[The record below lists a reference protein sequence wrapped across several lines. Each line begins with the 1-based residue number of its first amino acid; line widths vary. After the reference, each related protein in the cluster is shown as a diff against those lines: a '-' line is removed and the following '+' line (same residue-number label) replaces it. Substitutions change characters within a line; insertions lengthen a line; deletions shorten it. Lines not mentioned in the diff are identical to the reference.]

1 MTGQSGKINEKRNG
15 GNERKKEPP
24 SFYEAEDGKIV
35 RGFCFMF
42 SYILLL
48 LLLLLAFFPS
58 SLLPLPLM
66 KTSPDFCAS
75 KKTCHLP
82 DSFECGSL
90 VLIGLGGHANL
101 HLAPS
106 ASDAHRRASL
116 PALCLAGNRA
126 DASACDSN
134 PPPFSSPVFFQS
146 FFFFFNN
153 TGSIQQLIQLTA
165 LAGNGL
171 TGI

>member
-1 MTGQSGKINEKRNG
+1 MTGQSGKINEKRNR

-35 RGFCFMF
+35 RGICFMF

-48 LLLLLAFFPS
+48 LLLPFFPS

-75 KKTCHLP
+75 EKTCHLP

-134 PPPFSSPVFFQS
+134 PPLFPALCFFSR
-146 FFFFFNN
+146 FFFFNN

-165 LAGNGL
+165 LTGNGL

>member
-1 MTGQSGKINEKRNG
+1 MTGQSGKINEKRNR

-35 RGFCFMF
+35 RGVCFMF

-48 LLLLLAFFPS
+48 PFFPS

-82 DSFECGSL
+82 DSFERGSL
-90 VLIGLGGHANL
+90 VLIGLGGRANL
-101 HLAPS
+101 HLARS

-134 PPPFSSPVFFQS
+134 PSPFPALCFFS
-146 FFFFFNN
+146 RFFFLITRVPFNN
-153 TGSIQQLIQLTA
+153 
-165 LAGNGL
+165 
-171 TGI
+171 

>member
-1 MTGQSGKINEKRNG
+1 MRGKKNLPHFTRHKMA
-15 GNERKKEPP
+15 K
-24 SFYEAEDGKIV
+24 SFVA
-35 RGFCFMF
+35 FALCFPIF
-42 SYILLL
+42 FFFFF
-48 LLLLLAFFPS
+48 FFPS

-66 KTSPDFCAS
+66 KKSPDFCAS

-90 VLIGLGGHANL
+90 VLIGLGGRANL

-134 PPPFSSPVFFQS
+134 PPPFFQPCVFSVVFF
-146 FFFFFNN
+146 FLITRVPFNN
-153 TGSIQQLIQLTA
+153 
-165 LAGNGL
+165 
-171 TGI
+171 